1 MEVIET
7 LRPAQSPSAIAL
19 GCFDGLHLGHQKVIS
34 GALHAAGLTSAVFTF
49 DENPL
54 RALGE
59 TSPPMLMTNE
69 GKAEFLKKMGVAR
82 LYRIPFSSI
91 METEPEAFVEQILF
105 SQCRAQKICCG
116 YNFRFGRGG
125 RGDEVLLR
133 KLCAA
138 RGVSVEIVPPVS
150 DASGP
155 ISSSRIRAALLAG
168 EAEAAAAMLGRPFG
182 YRFEVVHGRHLGTEL
197 GTPTINQRFPE
208 GFIQPKFGVYA
219 SLCEVGGKFYYGV
232 TNIGVKPT
240 VGSAETL
247 SETWIPEYSGDLY
260 GKHIPV
266 MLLAFLR
273 PERKFENLQA
283 LRAEIQK
290 NRVQAEKVARNK
302 GY

>member
-1 MEVIET
+1 MH
-7 LRPAQSPSAIAL
+7 PGQSVLP
-19 GCFDGLHLGHQKVIS
+19 GS
-34 GALHAAGLTSAVFTF
+34 GRHCWQ
-49 DENPL
+49 E
-54 RALGE
+54 RR
-59 TSPPMLMTNE
+59 
-69 GKAEFLKKMGVAR
+69 K
-82 LYRIPFSSI
+82 
-91 METEPEAFVEQILF
+91 Q
-105 SQCRAQKICCG
+105 
-116 YNFRFGRGG
+116 
-125 RGDEVLLR
+125 LLR
-133 KLCAA
+133 CWAGRLD
-138 RGVSVEIVPPVS
+138 IVLKWFT
-150 DASGP
+150 DG
-155 ISSSRIRAALLAG
+155 IW
-168 EAEAAAAMLGRPFG
+168 
-182 YRFEVVHGRHLGTEL
+182 TEL

-240 VGSAETL
+240 VGSAEAL